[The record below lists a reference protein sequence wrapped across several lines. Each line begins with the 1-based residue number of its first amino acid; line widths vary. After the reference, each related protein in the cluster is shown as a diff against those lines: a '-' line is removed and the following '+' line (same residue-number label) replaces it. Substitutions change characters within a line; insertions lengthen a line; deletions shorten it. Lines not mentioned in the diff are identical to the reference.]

1 MTNAAPL
8 FFGTHLPDES
18 YPKYCFNTRF
28 VETDASVCF
37 ENGMSCRN
45 AAQKDGDIPRMSE
58 MMHRLVKQAEDGV
71 YPSCCTGHP
80 GNGKPV
86 DAPKA
91 STQRSGLLAQVARIF
106 AAGTAMASI
115 AEPVFAQAA
124 AEAAASPHLFTS
136 TQVVGFSVVIGVI
149 SAALL
154 STLWVVRQ
162 RGNLE
167 SEGREIRSALS
178 DAQQRI
184 SQYQALIADKNR
196 RIVIWDG
203 DERPELLGQLPA
215 ETGAPQDNEF
225 LAFGLWLKP
234 RSASELDRAIDGL
247 RQSAKSFDIVVETHR
262 EEVLEAQG
270 RVSGGRAFVRFVAL
284 NNLRA
289 ELAELKIERDRLMS
303 SISAFQG
310 LLDSIDLPAWQRD
323 TEGRLTWVN
332 HAYGAAV
339 DAASPDEAISEG
351 REILTTIAR
360 ERIRAVATPES
371 PFHDKIST
379 VIHGNRTFLD
389 VVDVK
394 VPSGS
399 AGIAVDVS
407 GVETVRAELERT
419 LKSHAETLDHLAT
432 PVAIFDGDQRLQFYN
447 QAFVTLWQLDIAFL
461 ESKPDNAELLERL
474 RAAKKLPDQ
483 LNWKTWK
490 ETALS
495 VYRAL
500 DTQSDLWHLPNG
512 QTLRVFATAHPQ
524 GGATWVFENL
534 TEQVDL
540 ETRYNTLVKVQGE
553 TIDHLSE
560 GVAVFGPDGRI
571 RLSNPAFRALW
582 GITEAEAKPGT
593 HIRALGDACA
603 PSYDRPD
610 GWKTF
615 AELITSFDDERRS
628 SQGTLELFSGLV
640 LDYAVIPLPNAQT
653 MLTFVNMTD
662 SVRAERALTEKN
674 DALRKADE
682 LKNDFVQHVS
692 YELRSPLTNIIGFTD
707 LLRTPG
713 LGDLNERQAEYIDH
727 ISTSSSV
734 LLTLVND
741 ILDLATVDAG
751 IMRLNYSEIDLGDLL
766 DDVSIQIADRLQ
778 ESGVTLEITAPA
790 RLGSI
795 IADPQRLKQILVKL
809 LSNAANFSP
818 EGASIALACQREG
831 TDFVFSVTDQGPG
844 ISQEMISTV
853 FDRFATGAKS
863 GKRGGAGLGLSI
875 VDSFVNLHNG
885 QVVIDSQPG
894 KGTTVI
900 CRIPSANLPSYAAA
914 E

>member
-1 MTNAAPL
+1 
-8 FFGTHLPDES
+8 
-18 YPKYCFNTRF
+18 
-28 VETDASVCF
+28 
-37 ENGMSCRN
+37 
-45 AAQKDGDIPRMSE
+45 MSE
-58 MMHRLVKQAEDGV
+58 MMHSLTEQAEDGAYADPRSLQSGRLKTV
-71 YPSCCTGHP
+71 GAS
-80 GNGKPV
+80 
-86 DAPKA
+86 KA
-91 STQRSGLLAQVARIF
+91 GILSRVTRIF
-106 AAGTAMASI
+106 AAGTAMASV
-115 AEPVFAQAA
+115 ATPVLAQIDADAA
-124 AEAAASPHLFTS
+124 AHLFTS
-136 TQVVGFSVVIGVI
+136 SQVAGLSVVIGVI

-167 SEGREIRSALS
+167 TESREIRSALS

-203 DERPELLGQLPA
+203 DERPELLGQLPP

-234 RSASELDRAIDGL
+234 RSASELEHAIDRL
-247 RQSAKSFDIVVETHR
+247 RGSAHSFDMVVETQR
-262 EEVLEAQG
+262 DEILEAQG
-270 RVSGGRAFVRFVAL
+270 RVSGGRAFIRFVAL

-289 ELAELKIERDRLMS
+289 ELAEIKIERDRLLT
-303 SISAFQG
+303 SISAFQN

-323 TEGRLTWVN
+323 PDGRLTWVN
-332 HAYGAAV
+332 QAYGEAV
-339 DAASPDEAISEG
+339 DAVSPDQAVDEG
-351 REILTTIAR
+351 REFLTTVAR
-360 ERIRAVATPES
+360 ERIRASATPES

-379 VIHGNRTFLD
+379 VVNGNRTFFD

-394 VPSGS
+394 IPSGS

-407 GVETVRAELERT
+407 GIETVRAELERT

-432 PVAIFDGDQRLQFYN
+432 PVAIFDGDRRLQFYN
-447 QAFVTLWQLDIAFL
+447 QAFVSLWQLDIAFL

-483 LNWKTWK
+483 LNWKSWK
-490 ETALS
+490 ENALS
-495 VYRAL
+495 VYRVL

-540 ETRYNTLVKVQGE
+540 ETRYNTLLKVQGE

-582 GITEAEAKPGT
+582 GITEVESKPGT
-593 HIRALGDACA
+593 HIRTLGEACG

-615 AELITSFDDERRS
+615 AELITSFEDERRS

-674 DALRKADE
+674 EALRRADE

-713 LGDLNERQAEYIDH
+713 LGTLNERQAEYIDH

-751 IMRLNYSEIDLGDLL
+751 IMHLNYTEIDLGDLL

-778 ESGVTLEITAPA
+778 ESGVTLEITSPA
-790 RLGSI
+790 HLGSM
-795 IADPQRLKQILVKL
+795 IADPQRLKQILIKL

-818 EGASIALACQREG
+818 EGSAIALKCQREG
-831 TDFVFSVTDQGPG
+831 TDFVFSISDSGPG
-844 ISQEMISTV
+844 ISQDMIVNV

-875 VDSFVNLHNG
+875 VDSFVKLHHG
-885 QVVIDSQPG
+885 QVSIDSQSG
-894 KGTTVI
+894 HGTTVV
-900 CRIPSANLPSYAAA
+900 CRIPSAHLPSSVAA

>member
-1 MTNAAPL
+1 
-8 FFGTHLPDES
+8 
-18 YPKYCFNTRF
+18 
-28 VETDASVCF
+28 
-37 ENGMSCRN
+37 
-45 AAQKDGDIPRMSE
+45 MSE
-58 MMHRLVKQAEDGV
+58 MMHGLIKQA
-71 YPSCCTGHP
+71 
-80 GNGKPV
+80 GNRAYAASRPDSSANERPV

-91 STQRSGLLAQVARIF
+91 SAKRRGVLARVATMF
-106 AAGTAMASI
+106 AAGTAIASV
-115 AEPVFAQAA
+115 ARPVFAQVE
-124 AEAAASPHLFTS
+124 AEAAASAHLFTS
-136 TQVVGFSVVIGVI
+136 TQVVGLSVVIGVI

-167 SEGREIRSALS
+167 SESREMRSALS
-178 DAQQRI
+178 DAQQQI

-196 RIVIWDG
+196 RIVIWNG

-289 ELAELKIERDRLMS
+289 ELAEIKIERDRLMA

-323 TEGRLTWVN
+323 TDGRLTWVN
-332 HAYGAAV
+332 HAYGEAV
-339 DAASPDEAISEG
+339 DAASPDQAIAEG

-360 ERIRAVATPES
+360 ERIRSVATPES

-394 VPSGS
+394 IPSGS
-399 AGIAVDVS
+399 AGIAVDIS
-407 GVETVRAELERT
+407 GIETVRAELERT
-419 LKSHAETLDHLAT
+419 LKSHAETLDHLGT
-432 PVAIFDGDQRLQFYN
+432 PVAIFDGDRRLQFYN
-447 QAFVTLWQLDIAFL
+447 QAFVSLWQLDIAFL
-461 ESKPDNAELLERL
+461 ESKPDNSELLERL
-474 RAAKKLPDQ
+474 RAAKKLPEQ
-483 LNWKTWK
+483 LNWKSWK

-500 DTQSDLWHLPNG
+500 DTQTDMWHLPNG

-571 RLSNPAFRALW
+571 QLSNPAFRALW

-593 HIRALGDACA
+593 HIRALGDACL
-603 PSYDRPD
+603 PSYDKPD

-640 LDYAVIPLPNAQT
+640 LDYAIIPLPNAQT

-674 DALRKADE
+674 EALRKADE

-713 LGDLNERQAEYIDH
+713 LGELNDRQAEYIDH

-818 EGASIALACQREG
+818 EGAAISLTCQREG
-831 TDFVFSVTDQGPG
+831 TDFVFTVSDHGPG
-844 ISQEMISTV
+844 ISQEMIANV

-885 QVVIDSQPG
+885 KVVIDSQPG